1 MSEIDLDDLTQ
12 IEDVAARGKSDYD
25 LRYLESREKW
35 EVSELAFNHLNLNKQ
50 ALSMYVHKDAKVVIS
65 VQARE
70 HSEFMRG
77 RADSKQKSRTFTNR
91 KLRDIMDR
99 LGYEDVDRF
108 ALVPLGGQTGSD
120 DVDRSFYAVEPWESR
135 DISPLLE
142 SILNKD
148 N

>member
-65 VQARE
+65 VQSRE

-108 ALVPLGGQTGSD
+108 ALVPLGNQTGSD
-120 DVDRSFYAVEPWESR
+120 DVDRNFYAVEPWEDR